1 MPRYYFDLKFDGEKS
16 SYDKEGTALRDT
28 EAAQLEAARSLS
40 EFSRE
45 IETAKGLSA
54 KSPSSFAMTLG
65 LFSELSFILKSS
77 GSVKTA
83 TVAGV
88 VTSDVT

>member
-16 SYDKEGTALRDT
+16 SYDEEGTALRDT

-45 IETAKGLSA
+45 TETAKGALREISIIVRDDTGPVLRAILHFEIERLS
-54 KSPSSFAMTLG
+54 
-65 LFSELSFILKSS
+65 
-77 GSVKTA
+77 
-83 TVAGV
+83 
-88 VTSDVT
+88 